1 MSSFGRKGR
10 GRGRGVLNHEHNESR
25 ATDLLSPLREER
37 KHDEYHLNTE
47 RMGRGRGR
55 GNMAVKNGIDKMD
68 VVFASKIQENKT
80 CSVQAETNSILN
92 DAVPKE
98 SALSTADMKGT
109 NDHEFHDEF
118 AKAQELREEQT
129 LQQLVDEMEE
139 DMFETEEEREERLA
153 RKRREERAQK
163 LQRLRCM
170 EEKEVDDINSSNS
183 STTAPLVKRTK
194 LENPKEESLVQQPD
208 QYPMGSSDHKYDDDP
223 QGPLQ
228 HNEKINDDGMDSFDM
243 FTSSVTP
250 PVKDS
255 AMSGKE
261 KVSIVAT
268 ATTTGLGLDDA
279 EGYYKASIGEII
291 SFTKD
296 DSQKMSFRVLGIIGK
311 GVFSTVLKCVHLPTA
326 ASSSLPE
333 DATENTATNVE
344 RFVAM
349 KLIRSNETMTKA
361 AMKEVRILRL
371 LQTIPKNQRK
381 KTNVGSHEHYIVRMI
396 EGDELGF
403 QSSVDD
409 GSSSS
414 DISPIGSMLEYHNHT
429 AILFE
434 YFPYNLRETLS
445 KFGKNVGINL
455 SAVRSYSKQLM
466 SALKHLADHR
476 VVHADIKL
484 DNILVSENFSV
495 VKLCDFGSAFF
506 ETDTDNV
513 PTPYLVRLLLFDY
526 NHQMIFMLL
535 FYSHFESMESFLNI
549 GI

>member
-10 GRGRGVLNHEHNESR
+10 GRGRGVPNHERKNETRS
-25 ATDLLSPLREER
+25 TDLMPLGEER
-37 KHDEYHLNTE
+37 NHDEYHLSTE

-55 GNMAVKNGIDKMD
+55 GNMIMQNGIDKID
-68 VVFASKIQENKT
+68 VVSATKIQENKT
-80 CSVQAETNSILN
+80 RKSSQVETNSKLN
-92 DAVPKE
+92 DAAPKE
-98 SALSTADMKGT
+98 SVESTEDMKGSNVFDIDSNSLDQDDT
-109 NDHEFHDEF
+109 FEN
-118 AKAQELREEQT
+118 ALELREEQT

-139 DMFETEEEREERLA
+139 DMFETKEEREERLA

-163 LQRLRCM
+163 LQRLKCM
-170 EEKEVDDINSSNS
+170 EEKEVDGMHSSS

-194 LENPKEESLVQQPD
+194 LENPNEESSMKQLE
-208 QYPMGSSDHKYDDDP
+208 QYPIGSSDHIYHGDLP
-223 QGPLQ
+223 GPLQ
-228 HNEKINDDGMDSFDM
+228 QNEKTNDDGMDSFDM

-255 AMSGKE
+255 SINGKE
-261 KVSIVAT
+261 KVSVVTT

-311 GVFSTVLKCVHLPTA
+311 GVFSTVLKCVHLPTT
-326 ASSSLPE
+326 ASSSLPA

-371 LQTIPKNQRK
+371 LQTIPKNQHK
-381 KTNVGSHEHYIVRMI
+381 KTSLGFHEHYIVRMI

-403 QSSVDD
+403 QSSFEG
-409 GSSSS
+409 GSSPS
-414 DISPIGSMLEYHNHT
+414 DISHIGSMLEYHNHT

-513 PTPYLVRLLLFDY
+513 PTPYLVRLILF
-526 NHQMIFMLL
+526 
-535 FYSHFESMESFLNI
+535 E
-549 GI
+549 